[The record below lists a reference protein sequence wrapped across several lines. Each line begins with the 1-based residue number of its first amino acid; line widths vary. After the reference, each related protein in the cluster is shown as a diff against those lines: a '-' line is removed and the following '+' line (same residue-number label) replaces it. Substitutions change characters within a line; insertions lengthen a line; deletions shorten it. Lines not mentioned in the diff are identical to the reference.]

1 MADASSLAL
10 ALGGFTRRQN
20 PYDLRRAQGE
30 ALLKM
35 GSDASPIL
43 SPWQGAARL
52 AQALTGGIDIAMA
65 NQDEK
70 AQNQATIDSLSKL
83 AQAKTQDEFNT
94 ALGGLKAT
102 NDSDVVAPILA
113 QVVGQRQQQLQN
125 ATYGNEIGS
134 TYGVP
139 PQGAAPQGNTF
150 SVAPSVGGGG
160 ANGNAVAGIE
170 SKGQPNNGYGAI
182 GPVADN
188 KGSRAV
194 GRYGVMDY
202 NIGPW
207 TQEVLGKSMSPQ
219 EFLASP
225 EAQDKVFE
233 TKFGQYVTQYGS
245 PQAASRV
252 WFAGPGGMNTN
263 ATDVNGMTP
272 QRYQAQF
279 TQNGGGGGAAPLNG
293 GLVPPDVV
301 RNTGG
306 IVPIPNA
313 TGTATPTPIPN
324 AKPGDAQTVPAQTF
338 APPTPTVVPRPPADP
353 QIVQEVVG
361 RVQRGLIS
369 RADGIKEI
377 EANRDKNQQLLQAQ
391 ADKTYAEQLGE
402 YTTRRNIQLQG
413 AEHDRQQN
421 TATPNPEQALSGGFA
436 DRMARSNGIIG
447 QIPVDVKTSGVG
459 KAKDMIP
466 FGVGNLLQTPA
477 YQQYLQARSDFINA
491 QLRRESGAAIAPS
504 EYANADKQYFPQPGD
519 SKEVLAQKE
528 VNRRLAIEGMVRNAG
543 PAYQQSPTVNAP
555 QAIAG
560 QGAAPQPTP
569 SSGGVP
575 QPAID
580 RLKANPSEAAQFD
593 EIFGQGAAAK
603 VLGR

>member
-150 SVAPSVGGGG
+150 SVAPSAGGGG

-421 TATPNPEQALSGGFA
+421 TATPSNDQALAGGFV
-436 DRMARSNGIIG
+436 DRMTRSNGILA
-447 QIPVDVKTSGVG
+447 QMPSDVLASVKG
-459 KAKDMIP
+459 KVSEYIP
-466 FGVGNLLQTPA
+466 FGAGSYLQSPA
-477 YQQYLQARSDFINA
+477 YIQAKQARDDFINA
-491 QLRRESGAAIAPS
+491 ELRRESGAAISAS
-504 EYANADKQYFPQPGD
+504 EYANADRQYFPQPND
-519 SKEVLAQKE
+519 PPEVLQQKAL
-528 VNRRLAIEGMVRNAG
+528 NRQLAIEGMVRGAG
-543 PAYQQSPTVNAP
+543 PAYKQSPTVAAP
-555 QAIAG
+555 QVIAG
-560 QGAAPQPTP
+560 QGAKAAPA
-569 SSGGVP
+569 VP
-575 QPAID
+575 QAGTVMD
-580 RLKANPSEAAQFD
+580 GYRFKGGDPSKKENWEAAQ
-593 EIFGQGAAAK
+593 
-603 VLGR
+603 